1 MCKWSINKQQNYSY
15 MYINNHIICSFHLES
30 LVRLVKRLT
39 CDFEIETLSVN
50 KATTI
55 QPHPLLE
62 LFYIIT

>member
-39 CDFEIETLSVN
+39 CDFEIEISSVN
-50 KATTI
+50 EAKKPFNHA
-55 QPHPLLE
+55 HFL
-62 LFYIIT
+62 